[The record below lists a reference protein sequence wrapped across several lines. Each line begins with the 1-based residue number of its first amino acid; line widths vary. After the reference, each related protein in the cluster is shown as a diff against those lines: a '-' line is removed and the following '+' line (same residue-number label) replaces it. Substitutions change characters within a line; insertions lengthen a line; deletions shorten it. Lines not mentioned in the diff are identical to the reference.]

1 MTKENI
7 PAFEM
12 EWRFAYYCLVSVDA
26 RGCFARSSS
35 CVSPNL
41 AFLSHHFSVID
52 AIHRKSWFAGAGN
65 TQGEGQSKRISQL
78 PTYRSGPWPKRHFT
92 ASFPG
97 YDVVPWDFFSFSV
110 ARVLHDACV
119 ELSEELGGV
128 LYGLLELGLVSL
140 VRVDAEQ
147 HVLPPHEVEL
157 RGRVVETC
165 DTENVPDS
173 VSVQPRLWLQSA
185 AMRREQGT
193 KAKNL
198 YALSEAAEHLAVH
211 ALKRIGA
218 NGRCR
223 EKQRR
228 YRVLSRNYNRE
239 QHYMPSRLG

>member
-1 MTKENI
+1 MTGHALKKRANEATTLSYVDVSASGFVWTIPSCQVTTKEHQDN
-7 PAFEM
+7 
-12 EWRFAYYCLVSVDA
+12 AYGLVAQES
-26 RGCFARSSS
+26 
-35 CVSPNL
+35 
-41 AFLSHHFSVID
+41 
-52 AIHRKSWFAGAGN
+52 
-65 TQGEGQSKRISQL
+65 
-78 PTYRSGPWPKRHFT
+78 KRHFT

-97 YDVVPWDFFSFSV
+97 YDGDFFSFSV

-173 VSVQPRLWLQSA
+173 VSVQPRLWRQSA

-239 QHYMPSRLG
+239 QHYMPSGLG